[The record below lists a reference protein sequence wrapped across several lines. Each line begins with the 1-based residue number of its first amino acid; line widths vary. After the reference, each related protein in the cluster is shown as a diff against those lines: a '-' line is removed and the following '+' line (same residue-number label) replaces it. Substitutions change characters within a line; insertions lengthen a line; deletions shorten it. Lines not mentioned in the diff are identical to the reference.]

1 MSWIYEKKTT
11 KQEIAIL
18 KIALV
23 DRQQS
28 YHTF

>member
-1 MSWIYEKKTT
+1 MILIYKRKKLHI

-28 YHTF
+28 